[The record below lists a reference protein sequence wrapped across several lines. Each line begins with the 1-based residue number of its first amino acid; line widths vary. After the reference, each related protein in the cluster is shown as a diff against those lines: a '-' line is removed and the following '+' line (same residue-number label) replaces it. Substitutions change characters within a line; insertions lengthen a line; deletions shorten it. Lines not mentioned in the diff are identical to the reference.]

1 MSLPILLRSSSM
13 LGFVPMYVLISV
25 LRIHL
30 QAVRTDAVAVLASA
44 NVLNLVAAV
53 VGCIVHDV
61 VACAARVST
70 VIVSSMSHLMQNRF
84 HYNC

>member
-1 MSLPILLRSSSM
+1 MSLPILLRSSIM
-13 LGFVPMYVLISV
+13 LALVPMSV
-25 LRIHL
+25 LMSVLCIHL
-30 QAVRTDAVAVLASA
+30 HAVKTDDVAIFANA
-44 NVLNLVAAV
+44 NVLILVAAV